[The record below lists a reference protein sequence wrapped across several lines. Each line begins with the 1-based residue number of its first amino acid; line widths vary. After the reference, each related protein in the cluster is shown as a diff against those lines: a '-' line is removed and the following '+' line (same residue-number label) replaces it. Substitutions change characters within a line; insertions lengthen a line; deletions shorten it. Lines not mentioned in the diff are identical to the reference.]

1 MGNTKYTEYK
11 LNIFLTIGKVVVI
24 RFHCLYICIH
34 SKITKIFDKKK
45 RFSFFSRQKKK
56 KILKPT
62 EKLMLSS
69 QKRQVF
75 ITYNTYVSVCLHQ
88 QFQTLKHTKVFCDN
102 QDLFNVCLKKKISVH
117 KILYVILECYLRN
130 YISSDEFFVVVEILT

>member
-102 QDLFNVCLKKKISVH
+102 QDLFNVCLKKKSLFIKFYMSSWSVISAIIYH
-117 KILYVILECYLRN
+117 QTSFLLLLK
-130 YISSDEFFVVVEILT
+130 F